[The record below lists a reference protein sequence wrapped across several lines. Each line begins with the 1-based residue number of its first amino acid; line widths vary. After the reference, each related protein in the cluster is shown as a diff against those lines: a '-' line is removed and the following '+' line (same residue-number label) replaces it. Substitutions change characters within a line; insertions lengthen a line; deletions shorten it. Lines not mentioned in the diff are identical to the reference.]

1 MDNSAGADIIGHM
14 NRVQNLAGSNVCSNL
29 APAARLLK
37 TLGHEGRLRIICH
50 LAAGERSVSELEALL
65 DMRQAAVSQQLSRLR
80 LDGMVTSSR
89 RGKAIIYRLA
99 NGPMRQVVTDVL
111 GSVGASKGTPSGT

>member
-1 MDNSAGADIIGHM
+1 M
-14 NRVQNLAGSNVCSNL
+14 NRVQNIAGPTLCTNL

-50 LAAGERSVSELEALL
+50 LAAGERSVSELEVLL
-65 DMRQAAVSQQLSRLR
+65 DMRQAAVSQQLARLR
-80 LDGMVTSSR
+80 MDGMVSSSR

-99 NGPMRQVVTDVL
+99 NGPVRQMVTDVL
-111 GSVGASKGTPSGT
+111 GSVGASAGIPSGT

>member
-1 MDNSAGADIIGHM
+1 MSVAQDKTGPAHCAS
-14 NRVQNLAGSNVCSNL
+14 L

-50 LAAGERSVSELEALL
+50 LAAGERSVSELETLL
-65 DMRQAAVSQQLSRLR
+65 DMRQAAVSQQLARLR
-80 LDGMVTSSR
+80 LDGMVTSHR

-99 NGPMRQVVTDVL
+99 DGPVQHLVAGVL
-111 GSVGASKGTPSGT
+111 RSVEASAGISPGAAEGA